1 MRKILDTRFKVD
13 GNLFII
19 HHNDKRSEYEE
30 RYKLLMYNERFDS
43 WMLKSTDD
51 SMLNLKKYAEENSKY
66 W

>member
-19 HHNDKRSEYEE
+19 YHNDKRSEYEG

>member
-19 HHNDKRSEYEE
+19 HHNDKLSEYEG